1 MFFKLQHTRRLNQGQ
16 PPLPPPALQHLTMLS
31 EAAGSCGACCVT
43 IWRPWGRLACLG
55 NAWPVTCAPQ
65 RGYLSLAKLPSPR
78 ALMPPPQKWLL
89 PPRPTRTHHITPP
102 DLGYM
107 KTLKL
112 QTLPACL
119 HKAPLCLLPLP
130 VLQTLPFSLQLLPVS
145 HWAFPVTLSLV
156 PVKNL
161 MLPLPFCLLLPVNKL
176 PLPVSLSLLPI
187 TCPMLP
193 FTLRRP
199 PINSPLLPVRPCP
212 QGVACQNRPALI
224 CRLVLAQTL
233 LSLMIKA
240 CIQAP

>member
-1 MFFKLQHTRRLNQGQ
+1 MGLSAS
-16 PPLPPPALQHLTMLS
+16 PVYAALHALS
-31 EAAGSCGACCVT
+31 AGYEV
-43 IWRPWGRLACLG
+43 
-55 NAWPVTCAPQ
+55 PVTTCLAQPTFDPWHHPWPPESIVRHPQ
-65 RGYLSLAKLPSPR
+65 CCSSGYLSLAKLPSPR